1 MKKAPTKTRTK
12 TSPKIVEDGGKKA
25 GGLLTSMATKTK
37 GKKSKK
43 AKSSNPEAVLSGQL
57 ATAIEQLAADLQ
69 AEKELKGSIKKG
81 RALLLNAADEERR
94 NACQRHRRPYT
105 TIKLISGN
113 DPAVALSVTTKN
125 AYSKLDASDRDEA
138 IEAIS
143 EALEIDEDEAGEI
156 FDERF
161 VTKTRVEIDSE
172 SLQDDDTI
180 AFLEELIGENP
191 RLAAILSVQQEHYP
205 TTAFHEAQ
213 VLVDEERKI
222 ADALKDVKLL
232 RPHSPSFKVASAS

>member
-1 MKKAPTKTRTK
+1 MKKPKTRTK
-12 TSPKIVEDGGKKA
+12 TTPKIVEDGGKKA

-37 GKKSKK
+37 GKKTKK

-57 ATAIEQLAADLQ
+57 ARTIEQLAADLQ

-81 RALLLNAADEERR
+81 RALLMNVAEEKRRHAA
-94 NACQRHRRPYT
+94 QRHRRPYT
-105 TIKLISGN
+105 TIKLISGDN
-113 DPAVALSVTTKN
+113 PEVAVSVTTKN
-125 AYSKLDASDRDEA
+125 AYSKLDASDRGEA
-138 IEAIS
+138 IEAIG
-143 EALEIDEDEAGEI
+143 EALEIDEDRASEI

-172 SLQDDDTI
+172 SLQDEDTI
-180 AFLEELIGENP
+180 AFLEELIAENP
-191 RLAAILSVQQEHYP
+191 RLAAIVSVQQEHYP

-213 VLVDEERKI
+213 VLLDEERQI
-222 ADALKDVKLL
+222 ADALKDLKLL